1 MKPIKTA
8 QTVSNLVNY
17 LDLNLDV
24 IEARVKFLINLLEKC
39 RELLENEAL
48 NEDDLGEFRDK
59 IEQIRRE
66 NAENQSNGDTVEE
79 RSKERVRAY
88 SQSNEIKN
96 KSMQIG

>member
-1 MKPIKTA
+1 MRLIKTA

-24 IEARVKFLINLLEKC
+24 IEARVKFLINLLEKW

-48 NEDDLGEFRDK
+48 NEDDLGEFREK

-66 NAENQSNGDTVEE
+66 NAENQSNGDTVED
-79 RSKERVRAY
+79 RSKERIRAY
-88 SQSNEIKN
+88 SQSNEIRN